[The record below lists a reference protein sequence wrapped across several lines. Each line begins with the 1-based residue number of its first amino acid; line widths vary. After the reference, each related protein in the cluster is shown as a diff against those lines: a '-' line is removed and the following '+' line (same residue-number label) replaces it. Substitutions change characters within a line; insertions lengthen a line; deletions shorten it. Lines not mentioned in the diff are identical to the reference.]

1 MLLLISSY
9 VCIYIYTPVSI
20 HIDSYMCMHIYMH
33 EFQEKS
39 GMTEQWWDLPEES
52 LYWTVESCSS
62 WVMWLKGR
70 GHVCGLKDR
79 PVLSSQSFHAF
90 MKKKNLFF
98 LLNSFL
104 FKSDTKNCRPI
115 YVIVSFRDH
124 IVVFLVQLSEDLE
137 LLQDGRVLLFLIRAF
152 KHREISWRSC
162 LFWLLCYKEGFVHK
176 ECI

>member
-20 HIDSYMCMHIYMH
+20 HIDSYMCMHIYMY

-90 MKKKNLFF
+90 MKKNNLFF

-115 YVIVSFRDH
+115 YGIVNFRDH
-124 IVVFLVQLSEDLE
+124 IVAFLVQLSEDLE

-152 KHREISWRSC
+152 KHREIGWRSC
-162 LFWLLCYKEGFVHK
+162 LFWLLC
-176 ECI
+176 